1 MQTLRCFTIWTKSYG
16 KADRM
21 NTIKTFYCDKEINI
35 ASVFQSK
42 ITPFQRE
49 MIIDFE
55 YAFDISLEKILLQT
69 VIKELSA
76 LSKFSDTFWIGV
88 DDELS
93 FIVISE
99 NESRMDITY
108 KRSLTFTND
117 SNIDAE
123 YSIRHF
129 ITILKNLKSN
139 EPIITIAINKLMI
152 IQDSYNTYT
161 LADMDSD

>member
-1 MQTLRCFTIWTKSYG
+1 
-16 KADRM
+16 M
-21 NTIKTFYCDKEINI
+21 NTINTFYCDKEINI
-35 ASVFQSK
+35 ASIFQSK
-42 ITPFQRE
+42 ITQFQRE

-55 YAFDISLEKILLQT
+55 YAFNISLEKTLLQT
-69 VIKELSA
+69 VLKELSA
-76 LSKFSDTFWIGV
+76 LSKFSNTFWIGV

-93 FIVISE
+93 FIVVSE
-99 NESRMDITY
+99 NQSRMDITY

-139 EPIITIAINKLMI
+139 EPIIIIATNKLMI

-161 LADMDSD
+161 LPDMDSD

>member
-1 MQTLRCFTIWTKSYG
+1 
-16 KADRM
+16 M
-21 NTIKTFYCDKEINI
+21 NTINTFYCDKEINI
-35 ASVFQSK
+35 ASIFQSK
-42 ITPFQRE
+42 ITQFQRE

-55 YAFDISLEKILLQT
+55 YAFNISLEKTLLQT
-69 VIKELSA
+69 VLKELSA
-76 LSKFSDTFWIGV
+76 LSKFTNTFWIGV

-93 FIVISE
+93 FIVVSE
-99 NESRMDITY
+99 NQSRMDITY

-139 EPIITIAINKLMI
+139 EPIIIIATNKLMI

-161 LADMDSD
+161 LPDMDSDWNEYNTN

>member
-1 MQTLRCFTIWTKSYG
+1 
-16 KADRM
+16 M
-21 NTIKTFYCDKEINI
+21 NTINTFYCDKEINI

-49 MIIDFE
+49 MIIDFNR
-55 YAFDISLEKILLQT
+55 AFNITLDKTLLQT
-69 VIKELSA
+69 LIKELSA

-88 DDELS
+88 DNELS
-93 FIVISE
+93 FIVVSE
-99 NESRMDITY
+99 NQSRMDITY

-139 EPIITIAINKLMI
+139 TPIITIASNKLMI

-161 LADMDSD
+161 LPDMDSD

>member
-1 MQTLRCFTIWTKSYG
+1 
-16 KADRM
+16 M
-21 NTIKTFYCDKEINI
+21 NTINTFYCDKEINI
-35 ASVFQSK
+35 ASIFQSK
-42 ITPFQRE
+42 ITQFQRE

-55 YAFDISLEKILLQT
+55 YAFNISLEKTLLQT
-69 VIKELSA
+69 VLKELSA
-76 LSKFSDTFWIGV
+76 LSKFSNTFWIGV

-93 FIVISE
+93 FIVVSE
-99 NESRMDITY
+99 NQSRMDITY

-139 EPIITIAINKLMI
+139 EPIIIIATNKLMI

-161 LADMDSD
+161 LPDMDSDWNEYNTN

>member
-1 MQTLRCFTIWTKSYG
+1 
-16 KADRM
+16 M
-21 NTIKTFYCDKEINI
+21 NTINTFYCDKEINI
-35 ASVFQSK
+35 ASIFQSK
-42 ITPFQRE
+42 ITQFQRE

-55 YAFDISLEKILLQT
+55 YAFDISLEKTLLQT
-69 VIKELSA
+69 VLKELSA
-76 LSKFSDTFWIGV
+76 LSKFTNTLWIGV

-93 FIVISE
+93 FIVVSE
-99 NESRMDITY
+99 NQSRMDITY

-139 EPIITIAINKLMI
+139 EPIIIIATNKLMI

-161 LADMDSD
+161 LPDMDSD

>member
-1 MQTLRCFTIWTKSYG
+1 
-16 KADRM
+16 M
-21 NTIKTFYCDKEINI
+21 NTINTFYCDKEINI
-35 ASVFQSK
+35 ASIFQSK
-42 ITPFQRE
+42 ITQFQRE

-55 YAFDISLEKILLQT
+55 YAFDISLEKTLLQT
-69 VIKELSA
+69 VVKELSA

-88 DDELS
+88 DNELS
-93 FIVISE
+93 FIVVSE
-99 NESRMDITY
+99 NQSRMDITY

-123 YSIRHF
+123 YSISHF

-139 EPIITIAINKLMI
+139 EPIITIATNKLMI

-161 LADMDSD
+161 LPDMDSD

>member
-1 MQTLRCFTIWTKSYG
+1 
-16 KADRM
+16 M
-21 NTIKTFYCDKEINI
+21 NTINTFYCDKEINI
-35 ASVFQSK
+35 ASIFQSK
-42 ITPFQRE
+42 ITQFQRE

-55 YAFDISLEKILLQT
+55 YAFNISLEKTLLQT
-69 VIKELSA
+69 VLKELSA
-76 LSKFSDTFWIGV
+76 LSKFTNTFWIGV

-93 FIVISE
+93 FIVVSE
-99 NESRMDITY
+99 NQSRMDITY

-139 EPIITIAINKLMI
+139 EPIIIIATNKLMI

-161 LADMDSD
+161 LPDMDSD